1 MEEKEIQGEKVMNE
15 IEQKIQFRLD
25 RLKEQYDLIKDSKE
39 LVYIKTDTEARI
51 DELESLLEVIK
62 KTRD

>member
-1 MEEKEIQGEKVMNE
+1 MNE